1 MAEEDINMI
10 NLIKSKINIIENL
23 ENFIKYHVAGSRS
36 WIWLP
41 LLGAFLFT
49 TGCAT
54 FKEREARFGSNI
66 PIIAVSFAKDKII
79 SGDTWKIYINA
90 FDQDG
95 DMEAFV
101 CSIFQDGMQPYPFDT
116 VWIKPDQKEKLSG
129 YLYLPTS
136 PFQDLWNIH
145 IELYISIVDRA
156 GHMSKEELFELR
168 FSSEASD
175 KDVDKTLFAER
186 SLGPIKT
193 DIMNPSIGDVSG
205 GDFGIQ

>member
-1 MAEEDINMI
+1 MI
-10 NLIKSKINIIENL
+10 NLMKSKKIFIENL
-23 ENFIKYHVAGSRS
+23 KNSMKWHIARSRS
-36 WIWLP
+36 WLWMPVMGI
-41 LLGAFLFT
+41 FLFT
-49 TGCAT
+49 VGCAT
-54 FKEREARFGSNI
+54 FKEREAKYGSNI
-66 PIIAVSFAKDKII
+66 PVIALSFAKDKII

-101 CSIFQDGMQPYPFDT
+101 CSIFQDGAQPYPFDT

-145 IELYISIVDRA
+145 IELYVSIVDRA

-175 KDVDKTLFAER
+175 KEVNKALFVER

-193 DIMNPSIGDVSG
+193 DIINPSIGDVSG
-205 GDFGIQ
+205 GGVGVQ